1 MLKGIFSGLGS
12 LVIAI
17 IQGEAIPGFACI
29 TAALKMIKA
38 KRPTTRSWN
47 IFWQKMKKVPGY
59 VD

>member
-1 MLKGIFSGLGS
+1 LEPGS

-38 KRPTTRSWN
+38 ERPMTRSWN
-47 IFWQKMKKVPGY
+47 IFWQKTQKVPRY